1 MNKKFLSAILFGAL
15 MVTSTGTFV
24 SCKDYDDE
32 IDNLQGQIDK
42 LASKEDLS
50 SQIATLQSA
59 LSSAASN
66 ASDALAKATA
76 AETAAKAAGDAA
88 AEAKAAADK
97 AAAEAETNAIAAVQ
111 TKLDSVKAELE
122 EAIANGVA
130 ENKEVLEEMVA
141 KVEETK
147 KEVEEIVGEIADMVT
162 SVSLVLSEYEDSYL
176 SFNNNPALTWG
187 GIVFLSS
194 SIEKANIFEE
204 GIANAIEFEAGK
216 ERQTPNSLLVR
227 VSPTNAELLPE
238 MISFVNSK
246 GENIDDV
253 IKVTKV
259 ERANVLLS
267 RAAEKSGLWKVTFE
281 AVKYG
286 DGKAFTAATTTK
298 VGDATKNVL
307 FAVQVNNT
315 LSSAET
321 RYVTSTYDVKF
332 GYTPYKPV
340 TELNFTVGGIDVVNF
355 NNRFKN
361 EGNNPSLKETA
372 AKITYVEQTWMS
384 EKDVAEGYSVPA
396 IEGVKDKNMK
406 AATEDADNRSEKPC
420 YPAVQGQAFK
430 IALFEGYDDK
440 GNAIAPSHIRAMYV
454 TLDKDNAVE
463 SAPSELNAWKG
474 YTITNL
480 DKVVDGTSIELTIN
494 NTTAINDIIGFRVYA
509 VNYDGTLVDPDG
521 KAFYVNLGT
530 EAANWNAKA
539 TTITPTS
546 ETITGA
552 KSEAVATTLTAISGV
567 DATKSTWTTD
577 KIGESEDPVF
587 NAVFVM
593 ADESE
598 ISTATLADFEDV
610 DFTKVAKVYTVP
622 TLNAWTSY
630 EDDKAYN
637 GTLTLKN
644 ATGHVLATIKV
655 SMTKVL
661 PKTFPATF
669 QPKVNQLN
677 AAGTLNAFMLPI
689 EKGAKGQKD
698 LTQSFNGL
706 KDEKGNIIEGFEFT
720 FAKVTQNTDGTWN
733 TVTVK
738 SGSEYVFEVPQAVID
753 NKAEHA
759 VTAAYNYGQISSKMN
774 ADKTAYVD
782 HKVTSTIWK
791 NIIFSCLAEI
801 NKYAWSVTPSLT
813 YAQEDGK
820 TLLQFINVTNE
831 RDGKYTTTL
840 DKLGTADKD
849 MMVVVDE
856 SATFELW
863 SQSAKDGDIV
873 AGSKNEYFTPSYS
886 NSQSITLGTGDK
898 AVTYTG
904 AGIVFEPNSEA
915 QNPEA
920 TVYSTLIIKA
930 KDYFGHE
937 TVITIK
943 NVEVKKR

>member
-97 AAAEAETNAIAAVQ
+97 AAAEAEANAITAVQ
-111 TKLDSVKAELE
+111 AKLDSVKAELE

-162 SVSLVLSEYEDSYL
+162 SVDLVESMWWGSFTYEYG
-176 SFNNNPALTWG
+176 A
-187 GIVFLSS
+187 GIYTLSS

-204 GIANAIEFEAGK
+204 GVANAITFEAGK
-216 ERQTPNSLLVR
+216 ERQTPNSLLIR
-227 VSPTNAELLPE
+227 VSPTNAELTPE

-259 ERANVLLS
+259 ERSNELIYGQS
-267 RAAEKSGLWKVTFE
+267 RAANKSGLWEVTFE

-286 DGKAFTAATTTK
+286 DGKAFNAATSTTVNK
-298 VGDATKNVL
+298 VSRNVM

-321 RYVTSTYDVKF
+321 RYVTSTYDVQF
-332 GYTPYKPV
+332 NYRAYQPV
-340 TELNFTVGGIDVVNF
+340 TELNFTVGGDDVANY
-355 NNRFKN
+355 NNRFENK
-361 EGNNPSLKETA
+361 GDNPSLKETA
-372 AKITYVEQTWMS
+372 AKITYVEKEWATS
-384 EKDVAEGYSVPA
+384 TEKNPTPA
-396 IEGVKDKNMK
+396 IAGTKDNM
-406 AATEDADNRSEKPC
+406 ADSDDNRATKPC
-420 YPAVQGQAFK
+420 YPAVQGQAFE
-430 IALFEGYDDK
+430 IALFEKDANGE
-440 GNAIAPSHIRAMYV
+440 AVAPSHIRAMYV

-587 NAVFVM
+587 NTVFVM

-622 TLNAWTSY
+622 TLSAWTSY

-689 EKGAKGQKD
+689 EEGAKGQKD

-706 KDEKGNIIEGFEFT
+706 KDEKGKIISGFEFT
-720 FAKVTQNTDGTWN
+720 FAKVTQNADGTWN

-738 SGSEYVFEVPQAVID
+738 STDDYIFSVPQAVID

-759 VTAAYNYGQISSKMN
+759 VTAAYNYGQISSKLN

-849 MMVVVDE
+849 MMVVVDN

-873 AGSKNEYFTPSYS
+873 AGSKNEYFTPRYS
-886 NSQSITLGTGDK
+886 DPQSITLGTGDK

-904 AGIVFEPNSEA
+904 AGIVFVPNSEA